1 MPDHQ
6 LIQRGPKDFY
16 CAVCHQQWQ
25 SKSKAYCPGLHVVKG
40 DEWGTLMTKTMLGKA
55 GYKNDQDSLPEPKA
69 CYRRSWD
76 GSSPE
81 YVMLYDR
88 VECIRKKEVKKGRRK
103 TGYLSQVVMT
113 PVVVELVER
122 YREAVEMKITMPYT
136 EDNTLWRRIDECE
149 ADVCNALMFT
159 QLMPDTELDKEGF
172 ITVEVTPLQ
181 FSKGQVFE
189 AGRPA
194 TGYAARNILTSYLA
208 YLKAQEAART
218 EQPTNHVHVVY
229 DHAAYQA
236 RNILTL
242 MDRETLLETDGS
254 AKAMKAAV
262 ESKGFVWDDRNGY
275 RLAAPPPVAPTD
287 KPVQKAL
294 F

>member
-1 MPDHQ
+1 MHT
-6 LIQRGPKDFY
+6 LIQRGPKDWY
-16 CAVCHQQWQ
+16 CTACHQSWQ
-25 SKSKAYCPGLHVVKG
+25 TKSKASCPGIHVVKG

-55 GYKNDQDSLPEPKA
+55 GYKNDESSLPEPTA
-69 CYRRSWD
+69 CYRRSFD

-88 VECIRKKEVKKGRRK
+88 SLCERKKEIRKGRRK

-122 YREAVEMKITMPYT
+122 YRKAVEMKVSMPYT
-136 EDNTLWRRIDECE
+136 EDNTLWQRLEECE
-149 ADVCNALMFT
+149 ADVCNAVMYT
-159 QLMPDTELDKEGF
+159 QLMTDKELDESGF
-172 ITVEVTPLQ
+172 ITVEVTPIQ
-181 FSKGQVFE
+181 FSKGLIFE
-189 AGRPA
+189 ARRPA

-208 YLKAQEAART
+208 YLKEQEAAKT
-218 EQPTNHVHVVY
+218 ETKTNHVHVVY

-242 MDRETLLETDGS
+242 MDRSTLRETDGS
-254 AKAMKAAV
+254 PEAMKAAV
-262 ESKGFVWDDRNGY
+262 EAKGFIWDDRRGY
-275 RLAAPPPVAPTD
+275 QLGGPKPAPVTD
-287 KPVQKAL
+287 RPVQKTL